1 MQVKHN
7 RVLSVLLFGN
17 DAFSTIVLDAVHLN
31 SLNRCKYSYQ
41 RIVDKVE
48 IVYSGF
54 KNSKK
59 SSSVLK
65 YARNNGL
72 VAHNY
77 NDYSDMIPSNR
88 EFCDLRGAINVHPS
102 LLPRWRGASPIQFA
116 LLHGDNVTGVTIA
129 DVLPDKYD
137 RGRILMQESLKINDR
152 ETYIQ
157 LHNRLADL
165 SSNLLLRAL
174 LDLANLHRKAQKQNE
189 RNVTYASKINQ
200 NMDWINWS
208 EHSNKFINRMWR
220 ALGYQKG
227 LKTTWRGTVVKLI
240 DFCYLENYEAN
251 LSDINH
257 TNMKHGFVKY
267 DEDLNAIIIKCK
279 DGLVA
284 FRKVQF
290 ACRKVITALDFYN
303 AYLTRIEESK
313 RYFGAP
319 GNRPT

>member
-1 MQVKHN
+1 MY
-7 RVLSVLLFGN
+7 
-17 DAFSTIVLDAVHLN
+17 
-31 SLNRCKYSYQ
+31 C
-41 RIVDKVE
+41 
-48 IVYSGF
+48 
-54 KNSKK
+54 
-59 SSSVLK
+59 
-65 YARNNGL
+65 
-72 VAHNY
+72 
-77 NDYSDMIPSNR
+77 
-88 EFCDLRGAINVHPS
+88 RGAINVHPS

-137 RGRILMQESLKINDR
+137 RGRILMQESLK
-152 ETYIQ
+152 
-157 LHNRLADL
+157 
-165 SSNLLLRAL
+165 LLRAL